1 MKVMSQREERLSR
14 SKMPFIKIVFIL
26 FSLVVIWQLS
36 ASWVDATDL
45 ETACRLYIEKAGP
58 NFQKIDINT
67 ATEEDLIALPGI
79 GIKTARAIVAFR
91 ETIEGYKSL
100 DQLRLVRGVGDK
112 TYDCLKKLVTIEESQ

>member
-1 MKVMSQREERLSR
+1 MKVMSQREEKLSR
-14 SKMPFIKIVFIL
+14 SKIPFIKIIFIL

-45 ETACRLYIEKAGP
+45 ETACRHYIEKAGP

-91 ETIEGYKSL
+91 ESIGGYKSL
-100 DQLRLVRGVGDK
+100 DQLQLVRGVGDK
-112 TYDCLKKLVTIEESQ
+112 TYNCLKQLVTIKESQ